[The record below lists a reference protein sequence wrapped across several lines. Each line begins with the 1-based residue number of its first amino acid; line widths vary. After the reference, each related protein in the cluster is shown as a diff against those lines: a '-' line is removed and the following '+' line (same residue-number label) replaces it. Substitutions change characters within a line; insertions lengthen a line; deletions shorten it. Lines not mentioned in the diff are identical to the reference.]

1 MLWELFLVSVKI
13 SDHFLLWY
21 VFKTP
26 QSNFHLHHDFCLGKG
41 SIIYAVRWYKA
52 YFCHYGQPCPCSSIL
67 LPVQW
72 PALRR
77 PGRMKKVVKGWSGS
91 SSKLPTQRHT
101 ASDSVDCL
109 SKDSCPLKRKTCTFN
124 SCITYI
130 CVGGREIKD
139 HRGTNEDW
147 SRETETEEKG
157 RKTS

>member
-109 SKDSCPLKRKTCTFN
+109 SKDSCPSNVKSVLLTHALKCTHQ
-124 SCITYI
+124 SSATYLMEMSSYGWADSI
-130 CVGGREIKD
+130 HVRFY
-139 HRGTNEDW
+139 
-147 SRETETEEKG
+147 
-157 RKTS
+157 